1 MADRLGLAK
10 RYIQLQTDGKID
22 EAVAMLAEDVVA
34 SNPMTGTQTGKA
46 AVEAGIRN
54 RPAGG
59 GGMQLQWSEPE
70 AEGDAVKIVAT
81 GAPFGP
87 IKITLGFNDQDQI
100 NKIDVGLAM

>member
-1 MADRLGLAK
+1 MGDRIALAR
-10 RYIQLQTDGKID
+10 RYLELQRDGKID
-22 EAVAMLAEDVVA
+22 EAVAMLADDVVS

-59 GGMQLQWSEPE
+59 GMQLQWSEPE
-70 AEGDAVKIVAT
+70 LEGDNVKIVAT

-87 IKITLGFNDQDQI
+87 IKVVLGFNDEDKI
-100 NKIDVGLAM
+100 NRIEVGLAL